1 MRSRTARSLTLSSV
15 LGVAALL
22 SMPARSPAQVA
33 VTPAVP
39 NGYVVP
45 AQPHGGW
52 GLGPR
57 RPPIPRT
64 YSYYYN
70 TRFNQ
75 PRRVR
80 VVGPDGRTRWRT
92 TVRGL
97 PLGTPWPGL

>member
-1 MRSRTARSLTLSSV
+1 MRSRTTRSLTLFSL

-22 SMPARSPAQVA
+22 SLPAQSPAQV
-33 VTPAVP
+33 AVP

-45 AQPHGGW
+45 ARPHLGW
-52 GLGPR
+52 GFGPQ

-70 TRFNQ
+70 TRFIQ